1 MFLSCR
7 RIKNIMDI
15 YGRSVNVEL
24 QQRSVECCDRMVVG
38 FTTPMLSVP
47 ITTNIV
53 SSNLTQW
60 RCNQYNIM

>member
-24 QQRSVECCDRMVVG
+24 QQRSVEYTQVFNKFD
-38 FTTPMLSVP
+38 
-47 ITTNIV
+47 
-53 SSNLTQW
+53 NL
-60 RCNQYNIM
+60 R